1 MGLAERLNQAGQPRS
16 IAAMAHATPGVGLQQ
31 DEYSALKHEVHENLM
46 QSLGQQAYAGQMEE
60 RVLQENVFNA
70 IQTVLAKS
78 KRPLSTSDRARISQ
92 EIIDDILGNGP
103 LEPLLRDPEITEI
116 MVNRADAIFV
126 ERGGRLYQA
135 DLRFSDEDHL
145 RRTIDRIVSRVGR
158 RVDEASPM
166 VDARLPDGS
175 RVNAVLPPIAL
186 DGCSLTIRK
195 FSKEPF
201 TVKDLVTI
209 GTLTRPAAEVLDA
222 CVRGRLNILISGG
235 TGSGKTTTLNVMSSF
250 IPDDERIITVEDAAE
265 LQLSQPHVLRLESR
279 PSNVEGQGQVTIR
292 DLVRNSLRMRP
303 DRIIVGEV
311 RDAAALDMLQAMNT
325 GHDGSLS
332 TVHANTP
339 RDALSRIETMVLMAG
354 MDLPV
359 RVIREQIVS
368 AIHLVVQQAR
378 LRDGS
383 RHVVQISEIT
393 GLEGD
398 TVLMQDL
405 FAFDYKNAEDS
416 GGPGRLLPTGITP
429 NFTEQLAD
437 HGVELSSEH
446 FRVPWGK

>member
-1 MGLAERLNQAGQPRS
+1 MNGRRKGN
-16 IAAMAHATPGVGLQQ
+16 GVGIQQ
-31 DEYSALKHEVHENLM
+31 DEYSQLKHDVHEHLM
-46 QSLGQQAYAGQMEE
+46 QSLGQQAYAGGMEQRLLE
-60 RVLQENVFNA
+60 ENVFNA
-70 IQTVLAKS
+70 IQAVLARS
-78 KRPLSTSDRARISQ
+78 KKPLSTSDRARITQ

-103 LEPLLRDPEITEI
+103 LEPLLRDPDITEI
-116 MVNRADAIFV
+116 MVNRADTIYIEKNGLIFKT
-126 ERGGRLYQA
+126 

-195 FSKEPF
+195 FSKDPF

-209 GTLTRPAAEVLDA
+209 GTLTRESAEVLDA
-222 CVRGRLNILISGG
+222 CVRGRLNMIISGG
-235 TGSGKTTTLNVMSSF
+235 TGSGKTTTLNVLSSF

-265 LQLSQPHVLRLESR
+265 LQLGQPHVLRMESR
-279 PSNVEGQGQVTIR
+279 PANVEGQGQVTIR

-311 RDAAALDMLQAMNT
+311 RDSAALDMLQAMNT

-332 TVHANTP
+332 TVHANSP
-339 RDALSRIETMVLMAG
+339 RDALSRVETMVLMAG
-354 MDLPV
+354 MELPV
-359 RVIREQIVS
+359 RVIREQVAS
-368 AIHLVVQQAR
+368 AMNVVVQIAR

-383 RHVVQISEIT
+383 RHVTNISEIT
-393 GLEGD
+393 GMEGE
-398 TVLMQDL
+398 TILMQDL
-405 FAFDYKNAEDS
+405 FSFDYAMRDE
-416 GGPGRLLPTGITP
+416 GGALGRLVPTGITP
-429 NFTEQLAD
+429 HFTDKLQD
-437 HGVELSSEH
+437 HGVDLSSEY
-446 FRVPWGK
+446 FRVPRGR

>member
-1 MGLAERLNQAGQPRS
+1 VASAATGL
-16 IAAMAHATPGVGLQQ
+16 GLQR
-31 DEYSALKHEVHENLM
+31 DEYEALKHDVHETLM
-46 QSLGQQAYAGQMEE
+46 QSLGQQAYAGQMEQGLLE
-60 RVLQENVFNA
+60 ESVYSA
-70 IQTVLAKS
+70 IQTAMGKS
-78 KRPLSTSDRARISQ
+78 KRPLSTQDRARISQ

-116 MVNRADAIFV
+116 MVNRADAIFI
-126 ERGGRLYQA
+126 EKAGRLYPT
-135 DLRFSDEDHL
+135 DLRFSSEEHL

-158 RVDEASPM
+158 RIDEASPM

-201 TVKDLVTI
+201 TAKDLVTI
-209 GTLTRPAAEVLDA
+209 GTLSRPAAEVLEA

-250 IPDDERIITVEDAAE
+250 IPDNERIITVEDAAE
-265 LQLSQPHVLRLESR
+265 LQLGQPHVLRMESR

-311 RDAAALDMLQAMNT
+311 RDSAALDMLQAMNT

-359 RVIREQIVS
+359 RVIREQVAS
-368 AIHLVVQQAR
+368 AINLVVQQAR

-398 TVLMQDL
+398 TILMQDL
-405 FAFDYKNAEDS
+405 FAFDHSSLADS
-416 GGPGRLLPTGITP
+416 SIPGRLLPTGITP
-429 NFTEQLAD
+429 SFTEKLHD
-437 HGVELSSEH
+437 NGVDIPSEL
-446 FRVPWGK
+446 FRTSWGT

>member
-1 MGLAERLNQAGQPRS
+1 MGLAERLNSVSPPSARNIPTPSGKRSS
-16 IAAMAHATPGVGLQQ
+16 IAR
-31 DEYSALKHEVHENLM
+31 DEYAMLKHDVHEQLL
-46 QSLGQQAYAGQMEE
+46 QALGQQAYAGQMEQ
-60 RVLQENVFNA
+60 RVLEENVFNA
-70 IQTVLAKS
+70 IQSVLAKS
-78 KRPLSTSDRARISQ
+78 KKPLSTVDRARISQ

-116 MVNRADAIFV
+116 MVNRADSIFI
-126 ERGGRLYQA
+126 ERGGKLHA
-135 DLRFSDEDHL
+135 TDLRFSDEDHL

-195 FSKEPF
+195 FSKDPF
-201 TVKDLVTI
+201 TAKDLVTM
-209 GTLTRPAAEVLDA
+209 GTLSRAATDVIDA
-222 CVRGRLNILISGG
+222 FVRGRLNILISGG
-235 TGSGKTTTLNVMSSF
+235 TGSGKTTTLNVMSGF
-250 IPDDERIITVEDAAE
+250 IPDDERIVTVEDAAE
-265 LQLSQPHVLRLESR
+265 LQLSQPHVLRMESR
-279 PSNVEGQGQVTIR
+279 PANVEGHGQVTIR

-359 RVIREQIVS
+359 RVIREQIAS
-368 AIHLVVQQAR
+368 AINVVVQQAR
-378 LRDGS
+378 MRDGS
-383 RHVVQISEIT
+383 RHVTQISEIT

-398 TVLMQDL
+398 TILMQDL
-405 FAFDYKNAEDS
+405 FVFDYNAEDR
-416 GGPGRLLPTGITP
+416 GQTMGKLVPTGITP
-429 NFTEQLAD
+429 SCLDALAD
-437 HGVELSSEH
+437 NGVILSTDH
-446 FRVPWGK
+446 FRSPWSR

>member
-1 MGLAERLNQAGQPRS
+1 MASGTAGL
-16 IAAMAHATPGVGLQQ
+16 GLHR
-31 DEYSALKHEVHENLM
+31 DEYEALKHDVHETLM
-46 QSLGQQAYAGQMEE
+46 QSLGQQAYAGQMEQGLLE
-60 RVLQENVFNA
+60 ESVYSA
-70 IQTVLAKS
+70 IQTAMAKS
-78 KRPLSTSDRARISQ
+78 KRPLSTQDRARISQ

-103 LEPLLRDPEITEI
+103 LEPLLRDPDITEI
-116 MVNRADAIFV
+116 MVNRSDAIFV
-126 ERGGRLYQA
+126 EKAGRLYPT
-135 DLRFSDEDHL
+135 DLRFSSEEHL

-158 RVDEASPM
+158 RIDEASPM

-209 GTLTRPAAEVLDA
+209 GTLSRAAAEVLEC
-222 CVRGRLNILISGG
+222 CVQGRLNILISGG

-265 LQLSQPHVLRLESR
+265 LQLAQPHVLRMESR

-311 RDAAALDMLQAMNT
+311 RDSAALDMLQAMNT

-359 RVIREQIVS
+359 RVIREQVAS
-368 AIHLVVQQAR
+368 AINVVVQQAR

-383 RHVVQISEIT
+383 RHVVQIAEIT

-398 TVLMQDL
+398 TILMQDL
-405 FAFDYKNAEDS
+405 FAFDHSSLGDS
-416 GGPGRLLPTGITP
+416 SVPGRLLPTGITP
-429 NFTEQLAD
+429 SFTEKLHD
-437 HGVELSSEH
+437 NGVDIPSEL
-446 FRVPWGK
+446 FRTSWGT